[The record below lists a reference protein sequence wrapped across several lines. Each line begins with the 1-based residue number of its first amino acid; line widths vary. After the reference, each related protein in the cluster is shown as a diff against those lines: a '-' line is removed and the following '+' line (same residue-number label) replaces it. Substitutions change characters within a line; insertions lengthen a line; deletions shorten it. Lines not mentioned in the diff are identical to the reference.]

1 VAKKKRQYGTVYTV
15 RVVFAG
21 THEEGRKALAE
32 ARRYAFARGLERMR
46 REKGERI
53 C

>member
-1 VAKKKRQYGTVYTV
+1 VTKKKRQFGTVYTV
-15 RVVFAG
+15 KVVFTG
-21 THEEGRKALAE
+21 THEESRKALAE